1 MTQKGLKPLSCK
13 TLPKAGSF
21 LCVEQVRALSPDI
34 QPGSSPLLTQVRTF
48 LPRVVLAIKLV
59 EMSLISSRY

>member
-21 LCVEQVRALSPDI
+21 LCAEQVCALGTDI
-34 QPGSSPLLTQVRTF
+34 HPGSSPLLTH
-48 LPRVVLAIKLV
+48 KLGHFCQG
-59 EMSLISSRY
+59 LYLQLN